1 MDITEA
7 LEVLID
13 CSDYVN
19 DPADANDV
27 EKWLNDSVYTYDG
40 AKKAIEIV
48 QIYTKKVNLPN
59 RHRLI

>member
-13 CSDYVN
+13 CAHYVN
-19 DPADANDV
+19 DSADANDV
-27 EKWLNDSVYTYDG
+27 EKWLKDSVYTYDG

-48 QIYTKKVNLPN
+48 QIYAKEVNLPI